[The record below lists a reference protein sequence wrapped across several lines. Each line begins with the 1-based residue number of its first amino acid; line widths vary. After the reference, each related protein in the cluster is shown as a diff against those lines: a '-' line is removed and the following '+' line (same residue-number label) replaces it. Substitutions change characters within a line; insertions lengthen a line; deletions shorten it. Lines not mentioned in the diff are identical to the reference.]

1 MGVTRTVFAA
11 MVREEWRL
19 HADLFGGRRFAAFPL
34 VVLAVGAATVA
45 ALVETGTPAG
55 QVVAGFHALV
65 FVFGLHTGSL
75 GFVGRDALRGVL
87 EEMTLIISSAR
98 TLPISQR
105 RLFAVFLVKDACYY
119 AALFLLPL
127 SLAFA
132 PALSLARLPLLW
144 LSTAVT
150 FTFGVVVTFAA
161 IALSTRGL
169 SGRLLLLGAAAALG
183 LGWAAGLDP
192 VGATP
197 YALYAAPLSTGAAVA
212 VLAVPALGAF
222 GVLAFDTSYVRPA
235 RTGENG
241 FGRWQNRLPGGDPL
255 VAKSL
260 LDVARSGGG
269 FGKVL
274 FSAGVLFA
282 VSAGLVGLV
291 ESITGVEPSF
301 PVSLG
306 AILGLTGF
314 TTYNWLTQFDGP
326 DTYATLPVSTAAVFQ
341 AKFRAFLVLGPPAA
355 LGFYAL
361 AAAWRGGAAGE
372 LLAGAAL
379 VVGFVVYLFGL
390 TVALS
395 GLRPNEFLFD
405 TALFAAFGL
414 GVAVPL
420 VPVLVVG
427 FVLAPYEVAT
437 LGALVAVGVAAAAAG
452 VFLYR
457 RGIPR
462 WERRYREG

>member
-11 MVREEWRL
+11 MLREEFRL
-19 HADLFGGRRFAAFPL
+19 HGDLFGSRRFAAFPL
-34 VVLAVGAATVA
+34 VVLAIGAGTVT
-45 ALVETGTPAG
+45 ALVETGTPVG
-55 QVVAGFHALV
+55 DVIAGFHALV
-65 FVFGLHTGSL
+65 FVFGLHTGSI
-75 GFVGRDALRGVL
+75 GFIGRDALQGVL
-87 EEMTLIISSAR
+87 EEVSLIVSTSA

-105 RLFAVFLVKDACYY
+105 RLFAVFLIKDACYY

-132 PALSLARLPLLW
+132 PATDLVQLPLLW

-150 FTFGVVVTFAA
+150 FALGVVVTFAA
-161 IALSTRGL
+161 IALTTRGAP
-169 SGRLLLLGAAAALG
+169 GRVLLLGAAVAIG

-192 VGATP
+192 AGATP
-197 YALYAAPLSTGAAVA
+197 YALYAAPLSPGALASLV
-212 VLAVPALGAF
+212 AVPALGAF
-222 GVLAFDTSYVRPA
+222 GVKAYNTSYVRPA
-235 RTGENG
+235 RTGSDG
-241 FGRWQNRLPGGDPL
+241 FDRWRGRLPGGDPL

-314 TTYNWLTQFDGP
+314 TTYNWLTQYDGP
-326 DTYATLPVSTAAVFQ
+326 DTYATLPVSTTAVVR
-341 AKFRAFLVLGPPAA
+341 AKFRAFLLLGPPVA
-355 LGFYAL
+355 LGFYAV
-361 AAAWRGGAAGE
+361 AAAWRGGTPGE

-379 VVGFVVYLFGL
+379 LVGFVLYLFGL
-390 TVALS
+390 TVALA

-405 TALFAAFGL
+405 TALFAAFSV

-420 VPVLVVG
+420 VPVLVAG
-427 FVLAPYEVAT
+427 FVLAPYEPVT
-437 LGALVAVGVAAAAAG
+437 LAALIGGGALAAAAG
-452 VFLYR
+452 IGLYR
-457 RGIPR
+457 WGVPR
-462 WERRYREG
+462 WERRYRDG

>member
-11 MVREEWRL
+11 MLREEFRL

-34 VVLAVGAATVA
+34 VVLAIGAGTVA

-55 QVVAGFHALV
+55 DVVAGFHALV
-65 FVFGLHTGSL
+65 FVFGLHTGSI

-87 EEMTLIISSAR
+87 EEVSLIVSTSA
-98 TLPISQR
+98 TLPISRR

-132 PALSLARLPLLW
+132 PAVAAERLPLLW

-150 FTFGVVVTFAA
+150 FALGVVVTFAA
-161 IALSTRGL
+161 IALSTRGVP
-169 SGRLLLLGAAAALG
+169 GRALLLAAAVALG
-183 LGWAAGLDP
+183 LGWATGVDP
-192 VGATP
+192 SGATP
-197 YALYAAPLSTGAAVA
+197 YAVYAAPRSVGALAS
-212 VLAVPALGAF
+212 VLAVPLLGAF
-222 GVLAFDTSYVRPA
+222 AVRAFDTTYVRPA
-235 RTGENG
+235 RTGANG
-241 FGRWQNRLPGGDPL
+241 FGRWRARLPSGDPL

-291 ESITGVEPSF
+291 ESITGVVPSF

-314 TTYNWLTQFDGP
+314 TTYNWLTQYDGP
-326 DTYATLPVSTAAVFQ
+326 DTYATLPVSTPAVLR
-341 AKFRAFLVLGPPAA
+341 AKFRAFLLIGPPVA
-355 LGFYAL
+355 LAFYAL
-361 AAAWRGGAAGE
+361 AAAWRGGPPGE
-372 LLAGAAL
+372 LIAGAVL
-379 VVGFVVYLFGL
+379 LVGFVCYLFGL

-405 TALFAAFGL
+405 TALFAAFGV

-420 VPVLVVG
+420 VPVLVAG
-427 FVLAPYEVAT
+427 FVLAPYEPTT
-437 LGALVAVGVAAAAAG
+437 LAALVAVGALAAVAG
-452 VFLYR
+452 VALYR
-457 RGIPR
+457 RAVPR
-462 WERRYREG
+462 WERRYRAE